1 MDINAIK
8 KRLNQLQ
15 STNTRTS
22 NLWKP
27 QPGKQQV
34 RIVPYKFNPDTPFIE
49 LFFHYNL
56 GGKNYLSPISFGR
69 PDPIEEFSQRLKTTV
84 SKDDFTLGRKLEAKM
99 RTFAPVIVRGEESE
113 GVKFWGFGK
122 TVYQELL
129 SIIADPDYGDI
140 SDPKNGRD
148 VTLEFKTAEETGASF
163 PSTTIRVKPNQT
175 ALTEDTKVLE
185 RVKETQKEITDIYS
199 ELSYEELTK
208 VLNEWLNPDEE
219 STETSSQQKE
229 EKPVN
234 EFDKKLAEDN
244 AKKESASKVQDASQQ
259 FDDLFNN

>member
-1 MDINAIK
+1 
-8 KRLNQLQ
+8 
-15 STNTRTS
+15 
-22 NLWKP
+22 
-27 QPGKQQV
+27 
-34 RIVPYKFNPDTPFIE
+34 
-49 LFFHYNL
+49 
-56 GGKNYLSPISFGR
+56 
-69 PDPIEEFSQRLKTTV
+69 
-84 SKDDFTLGRKLEAKM
+84 M

-140 SDPKNGRD
+140 SDPKSGRD

-175 ALTEDTKVLE
+175 PLTEDTKVLE
-185 RVKETQKEITDIYS
+185 KIKETQKEITDIYS

-219 STETSSQQKE
+219 TSSEKK

-234 EFDKKLAEDN
+234 EFEQKLAEDK
-244 AKKESASKVQDASQQ
+244 AKKEKAQPTKVQNASSQ

>member
-8 KRLNQLQ
+8 KRLSQLQ

-27 QPGKQQV
+27 QPGIQQV

-69 PDPIEEFSQRLKTTV
+69 PDPIEEFSQRLKTTGN
-84 SKDDFTLGRKLEAKM
+84 KDDFTLGRKLESKM
-99 RTFAPVIVRGEESE
+99 RTFAPVMVRGEEIA

-140 SDPKNGRD
+140 SDPINGRD
-148 VTLEFKTAEETGASF
+148 ITLEFKTAEETGASF
-163 PSTTIRVKPNQT
+163 PSTSIRVKPNVT
-175 ALTEDTKVLE
+175 KLTEDSKVLAK
-185 RVKETQKEITDIYS
+185 VKETQKDIREIYN
-199 ELSYEELTK
+199 ELSYDELTK

-219 STETSSQQKE
+219 TSSEKK

-234 EFDKKLAEDN
+234 EFEQKLAEDK
-244 AKKESASKVQDASQQ
+244 AKKQKVQPTNVKNASSQ